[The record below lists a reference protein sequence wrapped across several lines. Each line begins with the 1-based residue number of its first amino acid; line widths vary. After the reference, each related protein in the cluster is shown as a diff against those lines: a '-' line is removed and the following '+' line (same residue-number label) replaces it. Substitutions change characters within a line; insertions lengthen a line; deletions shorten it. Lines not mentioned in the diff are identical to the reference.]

1 MGGDDL
7 SDDDEYLDY
16 SPSGDGHSSDDG
28 NGGGDSKKKR
38 KGDGNSSLAASDDD
52 DDDDN
57 DDDVK
62 VHNEKKTDRKKRNK
76 TELLT
81 SSSSSSS
88 LQDVLLHAGR
98 GIAMD
103 GLEAQSTFLNK
114 LYSHSIKLVN
124 GAASNSKKVVIEEE
138 EEEEE
143 EPASTTDITTTTA
156 TTTYS
161 FLPHLYT
168 LPKEL
173 DMSTKVYR
181 HANLNS
187 FLKPSSS
194 GNGGGPLS
202 SNKKLKNWKY
212 PHSPMIIVI
221 TLSAIRAVELMKQLS
236 STIKLPMLK
245 LFAKHMSLEDQVRL
259 LSQGFGKKKNIDN
272 KQTTKNLSS
281 SSSSKKGS
289 KGSGGYYSLAVG
301 TPGRL
306 LKLLRENNNDNTT
319 TNTDELSRGGDMGNS
334 ARRGGG
340 ALQLHHTELIII
352 DCHTDSKGWNVCTLN
367 DTSTELMQFMNE
379 GVINQL
385 EKRKGKI
392 KLALF

>member
-28 NGGGDSKKKR
+28 NGGGGDSKKKR

-52 DDDDN
+52 DDE
-57 DDDVK
+57 VK
-62 VHNEKKTDRKKRNK
+62 VHEKKTDRKKRNK

-81 SSSSSSS
+81 SSSSSTPR
-88 LQDVLLHAGR
+88 DVLLHAGR

-103 GLEAQSTFLNK
+103 NVEAQSTFLNT

-124 GAASNSKKVVIEEE
+124 GAVSSNSKRVVAEEE

-143 EPASTTDITTTTA
+143 TASTTDIITTAA

-212 PHSPMIIVI
+212 PYSPMIIII

-236 STIKLPMLK
+236 STLKLPMLK
-245 LFAKHMSLEDQVRL
+245 LFAKHMSLEEQVRL
-259 LSQGFGKKKNIDN
+259 LSRGFGKKKNIDN
-272 KQTTKNLSS
+272 KQTTKNLSSSS

-306 LKLLRENNNDNTT
+306 LKLLHYDNNDT
-319 TNTDELSRGGDMGNS
+319 TNTDEVSRGGDIGN

-367 DTSTELMQFMNE
+367 DTSTELMQFMNG

-385 EKRKGKI
+385 EKRKGKL

>member
-28 NGGGDSKKKR
+28 NGGGGDSKKKR

-52 DDDDN
+52 DDDDE
-57 DDDVK
+57 VK
-62 VHNEKKTDRKKRNK
+62 VHEKKTDRKKRNK

-88 LQDVLLHAGR
+88 TPRDVLLHAGR

-103 GLEAQSTFLNK
+103 NVEAQSTFLNT

-124 GAASNSKKVVIEEE
+124 GAVSSNSKRVVAEEE

-143 EPASTTDITTTTA
+143 TASTTDIITTAA

-212 PHSPMIIVI
+212 PYSPMIIVI

-236 STIKLPMLK
+236 STLKLPMLK
-245 LFAKHMSLEDQVRL
+245 LFAKHMSLEEQVRL
-259 LSQGFGKKKNIDN
+259 LSRGFGKKKNIDN

-281 SSSSKKGS
+281 SSSSSSKKKGS

-306 LKLLRENNNDNTT
+306 LKLLHYDNNDT
-319 TNTDELSRGGDMGNS
+319 TNTDEVSRGGDMGN

-385 EKRKGKI
+385 EKRKGKL

>member
-16 SPSGDGHSSDDG
+16 SPSGDGHSSDDDNG
-28 NGGGDSKKKR
+28 GGGDSKKKR

-52 DDDDN
+52 DDDDE
-57 DDDVK
+57 VK
-62 VHNEKKTDRKKRNK
+62 AHEKKTDRKKRNK

-88 LQDVLLHAGR
+88 TPRDVLLHAGR

-103 GLEAQSTFLNK
+103 NVEAQSTFLNT

-124 GAASNSKKVVIEEE
+124 GAVSSNSKRVVAEEE

-143 EPASTTDITTTTA
+143 ETASTTDIITTAA

-212 PHSPMIIVI
+212 PHSPMIIII

-236 STIKLPMLK
+236 STLKLPMLK
-245 LFAKHMSLEDQVRL
+245 LFAKHMSLEEQVRL
-259 LSQGFGKKKNIDN
+259 LSRGFGKKKNIDN
-272 KQTTKNLSS
+272 KQTTKNLSSSS

-306 LKLLRENNNDNTT
+306 LKLLHYDNNDT
-319 TNTDELSRGGDMGNS
+319 TNTDEVSRGGDIGN

-385 EKRKGKI
+385 EKRKGKL

>member
-28 NGGGDSKKKR
+28 NGGGGDSKKKR

-52 DDDDN
+52 DDDE
-57 DDDVK
+57 VK
-62 VHNEKKTDRKKRNK
+62 VHEKKTDRKKRNK

-81 SSSSSSS
+81 SSSSSSTPR
-88 LQDVLLHAGR
+88 DVLLHAGR

-103 GLEAQSTFLNK
+103 NVEAQSTFLNT

-124 GAASNSKKVVIEEE
+124 GAVSSNSKRVVAEEE

-143 EPASTTDITTTTA
+143 TASTTDIITTAA

-212 PHSPMIIVI
+212 PHSPMIIII

-236 STIKLPMLK
+236 STLKLPMLK
-245 LFAKHMSLEDQVRL
+245 LFAKHMSLEEQVRL
-259 LSQGFGKKKNIDN
+259 LSRGFGKKKNIDN

-281 SSSSKKGS
+281 SSSSSSKKKGS

-306 LKLLRENNNDNTT
+306 LKLLHYDNNDT
-319 TNTDELSRGGDMGNS
+319 TNTDEVSRGGDMGN

-385 EKRKGKI
+385 EKRKGKL

>member
-7 SDDDEYLDY
+7 SDDDEYLVY

-28 NGGGDSKKKR
+28 NGGGGDSKKKR
-38 KGDGNSSLAASDDD
+38 KGDGNSSLAASDDEE
-52 DDDDN
+52 
-57 DDDVK
+57 VK
-62 VHNEKKTDRKKRNK
+62 VHEKKTDRKKRNK

-81 SSSSSSS
+81 SSSSSTP
-88 LQDVLLHAGR
+88 QDVLLHAGR

-103 GLEAQSTFLNK
+103 NVEAQSTFLNT

-124 GAASNSKKVVIEEE
+124 GAASSNSKKVVVEEE

-143 EPASTTDITTTTA
+143 TASTTDIITTA
-156 TTTYS
+156 IATATYS

-212 PHSPMIIVI
+212 PSSPMIIII
-221 TLSAIRAVELMKQLS
+221 TLSAKRAVELMKQLS
-236 STIKLPMLK
+236 STLKLPILK
-245 LFAKHMSLEDQVRL
+245 LFAKHMSLEEQVRL

-272 KQTTKNLSS
+272 KQTTKNLSSSSSSS

-306 LKLLRENNNDNTT
+306 LKLLRYDNNCT
-319 TNTDELSRGGDMGNS
+319 TNTDEVSRGGDIDN

-352 DCHTDSKGWNVCTLN
+352 DCHTDSKGWNVLTLN

-385 EKRKGKI
+385 EKRKGKL

>member
-28 NGGGDSKKKR
+28 NGGGGNSKKKR
-38 KGDGNSSLAASDDD
+38 KGDGNSSLSD

-103 GLEAQSTFLNK
+103 GLEAQSTFLNT
-114 LYSHSIKLVN
+114 LYSHSIKLVS
-124 GAASNSKKVVIEEE
+124 GAASNSKKVVEEE
-138 EEEEE
+138 DEEEE
-143 EPASTTDITTTTA
+143 EPSSTTDITTTA
-156 TTTYS
+156 ITTYS

-212 PHSPMIIVI
+212 PYSPMIIVI

-245 LFAKHMSLEDQVRL
+245 LFAKHMSLDEQVRL
-259 LSQGFGKKKNIDN
+259 LSQGFWKKKNIDN
-272 KQTTKNLSS
+272 KQTTKNLSSSS

-306 LKLLRENNNDNTT
+306 LKLLRENNNDTT
-319 TNTDELSRGGDMGNS
+319 TNTDDLSRGGDMGNS

>member
-7 SDDDEYLDY
+7 SDNDEYLDY

-28 NGGGDSKKKR
+28 NGGGGDSKKKR
-38 KGDGNSSLAASDDD
+38 KGDGNLSLAASDDD
-52 DDDDN
+52 DDDD
-57 DDDVK
+57 DEVK
-62 VHNEKKTDRKKRNK
+62 VHEKKTDRKKRNK

-81 SSSSSSS
+81 SSSSSSTP
-88 LQDVLLHAGR
+88 QDVLLHAGR

-103 GLEAQSTFLNK
+103 NVEAQSTFLNT

-124 GAASNSKKVVIEEE
+124 GAASSNSKKVVVEEE

-143 EPASTTDITTTTA
+143 TASTTDIITTA

-212 PHSPMIIVI
+212 PYSPMIIII

-236 STIKLPMLK
+236 STLKLPMLK
-245 LFAKHMSLEDQVRL
+245 LFAKHMSLEEQVRL

-289 KGSGGYYSLAVG
+289 KASGGYYSLAVG

-306 LKLLRENNNDNTT
+306 LKLLRYDNNDT
-319 TNTDELSRGGDMGNS
+319 TNTDEVSRGGDMGN

-385 EKRKGKI
+385 EKRKGKL